1 MKFYTPNDVGCTSEE
16 EEVTMIDWDNLKTE
30 DYRKIDL
37 KKLTREQALWVIHGG
52 RKKYEKHRR
61 IMLEYNTPEDVE
73 REEEFTL
80 ALFRDEDP
88 QKARCIAKSIK
99 NPTLR
104 KDCLIEI
111 KAWQQAC
118 IVG

>member
-1 MKFYTPNDVGCTSEE
+1 
-16 EEVTMIDWDNLKTE
+16 MIDWDNLKTE

-37 KKLTREQALWVIHGG
+37 KKLTREQALWVIRGG
-52 RKKYEKHRR
+52 RKKYERYR
-61 IMLEYNTPEDVE
+61 EFMLQRYSEEDMKKE
-73 REEEFTL
+73 DEFRL
-80 ALFRDEDP
+80 ALFRDKNP
-88 QKARCIAKSIK
+88 QKARRIAESIK
-99 NPTLR
+99 DPTLR